1 METVLNYK
9 SAGVDLEAAREA
21 KNHIKRLAQKTFTKG
36 VLSEIGS
43 FGGLYSLAGEIKK
56 IEDPV
61 LVSSADGVGTKLK
74 VAFAMGIHNTVG
86 QDLVNHC
93 VNDILVHGAQ
103 PLFFL
108 DYIASG
114 RLRPAVVAQVV
125 DGIAVACKANVC
137 ALIGGETAE
146 MPDFYPPDEYDLAG
160 FIVGMVSRKKLI
172 DGSNIKAGDVL
183 LGLPSSG
190 LHTNGYSLA
199 RKIFFDH
206 AKLKASSSIRGLDD
220 TIGETLLQPHRSYL
234 KVLRG
239 LNDRGVVSG
248 LAHVTGGGLTHN
260 IPRILPR
267 NCQAQI
273 NVATWPVPPVFD
285 VLKRLGN
292 LEFNEMY
299 RTFNMGVGMILVVS
313 PDDEPGVVEQ
323 LRAAG
328 EDAWGLGIVQAGSP
342 GAERVVLL

>member
-1 METVLNYK
+1 VETVLNYK

-43 FGGLYSLAGEIKK
+43 FGGLYSLANEIKK

-114 RLRPAVVAQVV
+114 RLRPPVVAQVV
-125 DGIAVACKANVC
+125 DGIAVACKANAC

-160 FIVGMVSRKKLI
+160 FIVGIVSRKQLI
-172 DGSNIKAGDVL
+172 DGSSIKAGDVL

-199 RKIFFDH
+199 RKIFFEH
-206 AKLKASSSIRGLDD
+206 AKLKASSSIRGLED
-220 TIGETLLQPHRSYL
+220 TIGETLLEPHRSYL

-248 LAHVTGGGLTHN
+248 LAHITGGGLTHN

-292 LEFNEMY
+292 LEFNELY
-299 RTFNMGVGMILVVS
+299 RTFNMGIGMVIVIDESKVATAVNHFKKVREKFYVIGKIIRGDKKVVY
-313 PDDEPGVVEQ
+313 V
-323 LRAAG
+323 
-328 EDAWGLGIVQAGSP
+328 
-342 GAERVVLL
+342 

>member
-1 METVLNYK
+1 MDTVLTYK
-9 SAGVDLEAAREA
+9 SSGVDLEAARET
-21 KNHIKRLAQKTFTKG
+21 KNHIKRLAQKTFTRG
-36 VLSEIGS
+36 VISEIGG
-43 FGGLYSLAGEIKK
+43 FGGLFSLAGEIKK

-93 VNDILVHGAQ
+93 VNDILVHGAT

-114 RLRPAVVAQVV
+114 RMKPSVVAQIV
-125 DGIAVACKANVC
+125 DGMAVACKSNGC

-146 MPDFYPPDEYDLAG
+146 MPDSYPTDEYDIAG
-160 FIVGMVSRKKLI
+160 FIVGLVSRKKLI
-172 DGSNIKAGDVL
+172 DGRVIRSGDVL

-199 RKIFFDH
+199 RKIFFGQ
-206 AKLKASSSIRGLDD
+206 ARLKPSSSLRDLED
-220 TIGETLLQPHRSYL
+220 TIGETLLEPHRSYL
-234 KVLRG
+234 KVLKG
-239 LNDRGVVSG
+239 LIDKGAVKG
-248 LAHVTGGGLTHN
+248 LAHITGGGFTEN

-267 NCQAQI
+267 NCQAQVHI
-273 NVATWPVPPVFD
+273 GTWPIPPVFD

-292 LEFNEMY
+292 LEFNDLY
-299 RTFNMGVGMILVVS
+299 RTFNMGIGMVVVV
-313 PDDEPGVVEQ
+313 DEFKVAAAASHFKKVKEKFYIIGKIIRGDKKVVY
-323 LRAAG
+323 
-328 EDAWGLGIVQAGSP
+328 V
-342 GAERVVLL
+342 

>member
-1 METVLNYK
+1 MDTVLTYK

-21 KNHIKRLAQKTFTKG
+21 KNHIKRLAQKTFTRG
-36 VLSEIGS
+36 VIGEIGGFS
-43 FGGLYSLAGEIKK
+43 GLYGLSADLRRM
-56 IEDPV
+56 EDPV
-61 LVSSADGVGTKLK
+61 LVSSTDGVGTKLK
-74 VAFAMGIHNTVG
+74 IAFAMGIHNTVG

-93 VNDILVHGAQ
+93 INDILVHGAH

-114 RLRPAVVAQVV
+114 RLKPSVVGQLV
-125 DGIAVACKANVC
+125 DGMAVACKANGV

-146 MPDFYPPDEYDLAG
+146 MPDFYPPDEYDIAG
-160 FIVGMVSRKKLI
+160 FIVGIVDRKKVI
-172 DGSNIKAGDVL
+172 NGSAIKAGDFV

-199 RKIFFDH
+199 RRILFEQ
-206 AKLKASSSIRGLDD
+206 AKLKTNSSIRELGD
-220 TIGETLLQPHRSYL
+220 TVGKILLEPHQSYL

-239 LNDRGVVSG
+239 LVDRGVIKG
-248 LAHVTGGGLTHN
+248 LAHITGGGFTEN

-273 NVATWPVPPVFD
+273 NVGTWPVPPIFD
-285 VLKRLGN
+285 VLKRFGN

-299 RTFNMGVGMILVVS
+299 RTFNMGIGMVIVMEESKVSTAVSHFQKVKEKFYVIGKIIRGDKKVVY
-313 PDDEPGVVEQ
+313 V
-323 LRAAG
+323 
-328 EDAWGLGIVQAGSP
+328 
-342 GAERVVLL
+342 

>member
-1 METVLNYK
+1 METVLTYK
-9 SAGVDLEAAREA
+9 SSGVDLEAAREA
-21 KNHIKRLAQKTFTKG
+21 KNHIKRLAQKTFTRG
-36 VLSEIGS
+36 VLGEIGG
-43 FGGLYSLAGEIKK
+43 FGGLFSLTGDLKR

-61 LVSSADGVGTKLK
+61 LVASADGVGTKLK
-74 VAFAMGIHNTVG
+74 IAFAMGIHNTVG

-114 RLRPAVVAQVV
+114 KTKPSVVAQIVE
-125 DGIAVACKANVC
+125 GMALACKANGC

-146 MPDFYPPDEYDLAG
+146 MPDFYSPDEYDMAG
-160 FIVGMVSRKKLI
+160 FIVGVVPKKKLI
-172 DGSNIKAGDVL
+172 NGDSIKAGDIL

-199 RKIFFDH
+199 RKIFFEQAH
-206 AKLKASSSIRGLDD
+206 LKASSSVRDLDD
-220 TIGETLLQPHRSYL
+220 TIGETLLEPHRSYL
-234 KVLRG
+234 KPLRT
-239 LNDRGVVSG
+239 LIDRGVIKG
-248 LAHVTGGGLTHN
+248 LAHITGGGFTEN

-273 NVATWPVPPVFD
+273 SVGTWPVPPIFE

-292 LEFNEMY
+292 LEFGEMV
-299 RTFNMGVGMILVVS
+299 RTFNMGIGMVVI
-313 PDDEPGVVEQ
+313 VEESKVS
-323 LRAAG
+323 AAVSQFKKLKEKFYVIGKVIRG
-328 EDAWGLGIVQAGSP
+328 EKKVIFV
-342 GAERVVLL
+342 

>member
-1 METVLNYK
+1 VDTALTYK
-9 SAGVDLEAAREA
+9 SSGVDLEAAREA

-36 VLSEIGS
+36 VISEIGS
-43 FGGLYSLAGEIKK
+43 FGGLFSLAGDIKK
-56 IEDPV
+56 TEDPV
-61 LVSSADGVGTKLK
+61 LVASADGVGTKLK
-74 VAFAMGIHNTVG
+74 IAFAMGIHNTVG

-114 RLRPAVVAQVV
+114 RLKPTVVAQLV
-125 DGIAVACKANVC
+125 DGMAVACKANGC

-146 MPDFYPPDEYDLAG
+146 MPDFYPDDEYDIAG
-160 FIVGMVSRKKLI
+160 FVVGIVGRKKLI
-172 DGSNIKAGDVL
+172 DGSSIRAGDVL

-199 RKIFFDH
+199 RKIFFDQ
-206 AKLKASSSIRGLDD
+206 AKLKASSSLRDLGD
-220 TIGETLLQPHRSYL
+220 TVGKTLLEPHRSYL

-239 LNDRGVVSG
+239 LVDRGVVKG
-248 LAHVTGGGLTHN
+248 LAHITGGGFTEN
-260 IPRILPR
+260 VPRILPR

-273 NVATWPVPPVFD
+273 HIGTWPILPVFD
-285 VLKRLGN
+285 VLRRLGN

-299 RTFNMGVGMILVVS
+299 RTFNMGIGMVVVV
-313 PDDEPGVVEQ
+313 DESKVATAVSHFKKVKEKFFVIGKIIRGDRKVAYV
-323 LRAAG
+323 
-328 EDAWGLGIVQAGSP
+328 
-342 GAERVVLL
+342 

>member
-1 METVLNYK
+1 METALTYK
-9 SAGVDLEAAREA
+9 SSGVDLDVARET

-36 VLSEIGS
+36 VISEIGGY
-43 FGGLYSLAGEIKK
+43 GGLYSLALDLKK

-61 LVSSADGVGTKLK
+61 LVSSTDGVGTKLK

-93 VNDILVHGAQ
+93 VNDILVHGAT

-108 DYIASG
+108 DYIAAG
-114 RLRPAVVAQVV
+114 RLKPSIIAQIV
-125 DGIAVACKANVC
+125 DGMAVACKANGC

-146 MPDFYPPDEYDLAG
+146 MPDFYPGEEYDIAG
-160 FIVGMVSRKKLI
+160 FIVGIVSRKKLI
-172 DGSNIKAGDVL
+172 DGSTIKAGDIL

-199 RKIFFDH
+199 RQIFFGQ
-206 AKLKASSSIRGLDD
+206 AKLKTSSSLRGLGD
-220 TIGETLLQPHRSYL
+220 TIGETLLEPHRSYL

-239 LNDRGVVSG
+239 LIDKGVVKG
-248 LAHVTGGGLTHN
+248 LAHITGGGFTEN

-273 NVATWPVPPVFD
+273 NGSTWPVPPVFD
-285 VLKRLGN
+285 VLRRLGN
-292 LEFNEMY
+292 LEFSEMY
-299 RTFNMGVGMILVVS
+299 RTFNMGIGMVIAIDESKVATAVS
-313 PDDEPGVVEQ
+313 HFKKVKEKFYVIGKVIRGDKKVAYV
-323 LRAAG
+323 
-328 EDAWGLGIVQAGSP
+328 
-342 GAERVVLL
+342 